1 MTLYSSNPDI
11 WTKLGVQ
18 YAETDRPEKAI
29 EAFDKALS
37 LNPKYEAARL
47 YTGVV
52 RLNAF
57 NDLRGAIRSW
67 MQVLEANPEAAAPDG
82 TPLEEWISYCQTA
95 YSTKNAGAE
104 KIAE

>member
-1 MTLYSSNPDI
+1 M
-11 WTKLGVQ
+11 
-18 YAETDRPEKAI
+18 
-29 EAFDKALS
+29 
-37 LNPKYEAARL
+37 
-47 YTGVV
+47 

-95 YSTKNAGAE
+95 SSTKNAGASE
-104 KIAE
+104 NLE